1 MFIVIEFA
9 LFFASWT
16 IFVTL
21 APWYWL
27 FRLMPDPCW
36 NPDWIKQQ
44 SVIITHCVSLT
55 KSG

>member
-16 IFVTL
+16 TFVTL